1 MATEKRALVFLVLAV
16 FLIGSGSSASIL
28 DSLCL
33 PAAREV
39 AAILANLCSG
49 LDLPP
54 SSSASDADV
63 VSVPVPGST
72 PSNSTASLSGKDSA
86 GDLQNENLAAGVS
99 LTWLSVENGG
109 PEDELET
116 RDDDEQ
122 GRDSGGDRPDERI
135 ADQDIS
141 APEEMELKGGL
152 RCRVCNLPRLG
163 NSILKFLPDAAVSTW
178 RVHFDPAFRHPDGQ
192 GENLVAVEGPDDI
205 PHLVAYLQQLI
216 PQNLHAQVCG
226 NGDEMHLYLTDMR
239 RRTIFFLP
247 VAVLWSDSNYN
258 EVYGMLRFTA
268 EACDVQTGI
277 DGRHP
282 RRLPATGLSCE
293 IRLGTGYRLETVESS
308 FRLIGCVVR

>member
-16 FLIGSGSSASIL
+16 FLIGSGSGASIL

-54 SSSASDADV
+54 TSSASDADV
-63 VSVPVPGST
+63 ISVPVPGST

-86 GDLQNENLAAGVS
+86 GDLQNESEARIQAP
-99 LTWLSVENGG
+99 ENGG

-141 APEEMELKGGL
+141 AVEPVEEQTAEGSASHPSTGG
-152 RCRVCNLPRLG
+152 NGAQGGIAMP
-163 NSILKFLPDAAVSTW
+163 
-178 RVHFDPAFRHPDGQ
+178 VHFDPAFRHPDDQ

-258 EVYGMLRFTA
+258 DVYGMLRFTA